1 MECITIVRG
10 THGGPHTMLHYLLE
24 WKISDVRRI
33 QNRIRLFHLSIIV
46 RGYFLTVCSVTFRS
60 SRDRCSTVPVPI
72 ACPILFI
79 SLVLT
84 LIKAFFNFLFPSV
97 IACISQVICSLPKY
111 PQSQVLPLSHE
122 SWVNTYILP
131 FSIVNST
138 GLVPVRSVKILCF
151 LVIRH
156 ELVPRKCDGVTYL
169 YELFA
174 FAAFHPFG
182 VLCFVCY

>member
-1 MECITIVRG
+1 
-10 THGGPHTMLHYLLE
+10 MLHYLLE

-33 QNRIRLFHLSIIV
+33 QNCIRLFHLSIIV
-46 RGYFLTVCSVTFRS
+46 QWYFLTVCSVIFRS
-60 SRDRCSTVPVPI
+60 SRDRCSTIPVLI
-72 ACPILFI
+72 ACRILFI
-79 SLVLT
+79 SLMLT
-84 LIKAFFNFLFPSV
+84 LIKVFFNFLFPSLSLLV
-97 IACISQVICSLPKY
+97 SPRLYHGSLPKY

-122 SWVNTYILP
+122 SWVSTYILP

-138 GLVPVRSVKILCF
+138 GLGPVRSVKILCF

-156 ELVPRKCDGVTYL
+156 EFVPRKCDGVTYL

>member
-10 THGGPHTMLHYLLE
+10 THRGPHTMLHYLLE

-33 QNRIRLFHLSIIV
+33 QNCIRLFHLSIMV
-46 RGYFLTVCSVTFRS
+46 QGYFLTVCSVIFRS
-60 SRDRCSTVPVPI
+60 SRDMCSTIPVPI

-79 SLVLT
+79 SLMLT
-84 LIKAFFNFLFPSV
+84 LIEVFFNFLFPSV
-97 IACISQVICSLPKY
+97 IACISQVIYSLPKY
-111 PQSQVLPLSHE
+111 PQSQVLPLSLE

-131 FSIVNST
+131 FSIVNLT
-138 GLVPVRSVKILCF
+138 GLGPVRSVKILCF

-156 ELVPRKCDGVTYL
+156 EFVPRKCDGVTYL

-174 FAAFHPFG
+174 FAAFHPFRE
-182 VLCFVCY
+182 LCFVCY

>member
-10 THGGPHTMLHYLLE
+10 THRGPHTMLHYLLE
-24 WKISDVRRI
+24 WKISDVRRV
-33 QNRIRLFHLSIIV
+33 QNCTRLFHLSIIV
-46 RGYFLTVCSVTFRS
+46 QGYFLTVCSVIFRS
-60 SRDRCSTVPVPI
+60 SHDRCSTIPVPI
-72 ACPILFI
+72 ACPILFL
-79 SLVLT
+79 SLMLT
-84 LIKAFFNFLFPSV
+84 LIKVFFNFLFPSV
-97 IACISQVICSLPKY
+97 IACISRVICSLPKY

-138 GLVPVRSVKILCF
+138 GLGPVRSVKLLCL

-156 ELVPRKCDGVTYL
+156 EFVPRKCGGVTYL

-182 VLCFVCY
+182 VLCFVYY

>member
-10 THGGPHTMLHYLLE
+10 THRRPHTMLHYLLE
-24 WKISDVRRI
+24 WKISDIRRI
-33 QNRIRLFHLSIIV
+33 QNCIRLFHLSIIV
-46 RGYFLTVCSVTFRS
+46 QGYFLTVCSVMFRS
-60 SRDRCSTVPVPI
+60 SCDRCSTIPVPI

-79 SLVLT
+79 SLMLT
-84 LIKAFFNFLFPSV
+84 LIKVFFNFLFPSV

-138 GLVPVRSVKILCF
+138 GLGPVRSVKILCF

-156 ELVPRKCDGVTYL
+156 EFVPRKCDGVTYL

>member
-10 THGGPHTMLHYLLE
+10 THRRPHTMLHYLLE
-24 WKISDVRRI
+24 WKISDVRRV
-33 QNRIRLFHLSIIV
+33 QNCTRLFHLSIIFQ
-46 RGYFLTVCSVTFRS
+46 GYFLTVCSVTFRS
-60 SRDRCSTVPVPI
+60 SRDRCSTIPVPI

-79 SLVLT
+79 SLMLT
-84 LIKAFFNFLFPSV
+84 LIKVFFNFLFPSV
-97 IACISQVICSLPKY
+97 IAWISQVICSLPKY

-131 FSIVNST
+131 FSIVNSA
-138 GLVPVRSVKILCF
+138 GLGPVRSVKILSF

-156 ELVPRKCDGVTYL
+156 EFVPRKCDGVTYL
-169 YELFA
+169 YELFV